1 MSGQEGPGGD
11 KEQDMYSTDISRVI
25 IADRVR
31 ERQTEARNA
40 RRARLAKALKR

>member
-1 MSGQEGPGGD
+1 
-11 KEQDMYSTDISRVI
+11 MYSTDISRVI

-31 ERQTEARNA
+31 ERQAEARNA